1 VRWAALTTALTLGGC
16 AYEWDSLRP
25 GPDAGGT
32 TDVGTPRDTA
42 ADTGMATDA
51 GVDARVDGGAA
62 DTGTTDTGT
71 TDTGTTDAPIAM
83 DVLDVPVVIDS
94 GPPDAGPL
102 DTGPLDT
109 GPRDTGPLDT
119 GPRDTGPLD
128 TGPRDTGPLDTGP
141 RDTGP
146 VDTGPRDTGPPP
158 CVGPQCPCAPT
169 TPAGWCAIGAACMGG
184 TCVVGPTAGSLVITE
199 IMNDTVAVADLGGE
213 WFEVYNRVET
223 PVDLRGLRVRG
234 NGTEMFEV
242 TGANPVVVAGR
253 GYAVLGASGETAANG
268 GVGVTYVYGSAAMN
282 LSNSSDA
289 ITLVAADGSTI
300 DTVAYP
306 ASGWPETM
314 GRSKALR
321 PAILDATMNDVAAA
335 WCPGGP
341 AFGAGDFGTPGAA
354 NVCQ

>member
-1 VRWAALTTALTLGGC
+1 MAALTLGGC

-32 TDVGTPRDTA
+32 PDVGTPRDTA

-51 GVDARVDGGAA
+51 GADARVDGGAA
-62 DTGTTDTGT
+62 DTGA
-71 TDTGTTDAPIAM
+71 TDAGPVDAPMAM
-83 DVLDVPVVIDS
+83 DVIDVPVVIDS
-94 GPPDAGPL
+94 GPPDTGPL

-109 GPRDTGPLDT
+109 GPRDTGPRDT
-119 GPRDTGPLD
+119 GPLDTGPLD

-146 VDTGPRDTGPPP
+146 VDTGPRDTGPPA
-158 CVGPQCPCAPT
+158 CVGSQCPCAPT

-184 TCVVGPTAGSLVITE
+184 TCVLGPTAGSLVITE
-199 IMNDTVAVADLGGE
+199 IMNDPLAVADPLGE

-268 GVGVTYVYGSAAMN
+268 GVAMTYVYGSAAMN
-282 LSNSSDA
+282 LSNSSDV
-289 ITLVAADGSTI
+289 ITLLAADGSTI
-300 DTVAYP
+300 DSVAYP

-321 PAILDATMNDVAAA
+321 PAILDASMNDVAVA